1 MLACVRKL
9 TPDMDTWRN
18 DERKLSPNNTTASN
32 VFKAYTKLGSRIF
45 DKFNYEITKDTKS
58 DFRCM
63 QTDHA
68 CISKLAIKEKTY
80 LGNLKT
86 GKIKKKYLE
95 TDKWYTKAKWPTQRR
110 QKIHSH
116 KPDTSTQSSHLQEL
130 VPSNLTK
137 IPFGHV
143 ILEDRQSFATDLM
156 WALHTQTDENTVE
169 IWVRYCMLCCSFVHR
184 AICFQKCLHL
194 IGGFC
199 ARSSSRE
206 IQSGRDKTCWRHISS
221 NIVLKHRRRC
231 AQHRNQPVY
240 AVASV
245 EQLTALLAILW
256 VLLF

>member
-58 DFRCM
+58 DFRCT

-95 TDKWYTKAKWPTQRR
+95 SDTPPEMVHKSEVANTKKAENPLAQARY
-110 QKIHSH
+110 QHSIF
-116 KPDTSTQSSHLQEL
+116 PSTG
-130 VPSNLTK
+130 T
-137 IPFGHV
+137 
-143 ILEDRQSFATDLM
+143 
-156 WALHTQTDENTVE
+156 
-169 IWVRYCMLCCSFVHR
+169 
-184 AICFQKCLHL
+184 
-194 IGGFC
+194 
-199 ARSSSRE
+199 
-206 IQSGRDKTCWRHISS
+206 
-221 NIVLKHRRRC
+221 C
-231 AQHRNQPVY
+231 AQ
-240 AVASV
+240 
-245 EQLTALLAILW
+245 
-256 VLLF
+256 